1 MDAVLDD
8 RPGFG
13 IQEGRPILQLAG
25 TREENWWRRRE
36 SNPATSVVLAPYRGG
51 IAQKCPICRNRS
63 AAGASYLARRTTIP
77 LAAWTNGTMA
87 LPCGAGDQANLLA
100 TNLFSTRALQRTS
113 NARSDRRLRGGAA
126 AQHDAD
132 ANAQSSDTGYDGEVG
147 CRIRGSGDTIRNSRC
162 QPCEKDPHTRFD
174 EIRGHHT
181 QLTMPSPQSPSRW
194 HELRMVSPD

>member
-87 LPCGAGDQANLLA
+87 LPCGAGDQANLLDPVDPGTPYA
-100 TNLFSTRALQRTS
+100 PL
-113 NARSDRRLRGGAA
+113 GA
-126 AQHDAD
+126 
-132 ANAQSSDTGYDGEVG
+132 NPVR
-147 CRIRGSGDTIRNSRC
+147 RIRIRDSGTPYAIDHAKSAE
-162 QPCEKDPHTRFD
+162 P
-174 EIRGHHT
+174 
-181 QLTMPSPQSPSRW
+181 
-194 HELRMVSPD
+194 